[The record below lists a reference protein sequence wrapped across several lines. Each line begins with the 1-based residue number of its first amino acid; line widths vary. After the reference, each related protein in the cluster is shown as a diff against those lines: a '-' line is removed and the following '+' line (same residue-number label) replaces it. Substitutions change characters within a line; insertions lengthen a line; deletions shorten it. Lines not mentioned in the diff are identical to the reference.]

1 MLVKTRNRF
10 NFNLPHARQAAW
22 DNREYCVMG
31 SYDDNS
37 NGSPIPGG
45 SLAKPIMIALGALLV
60 GKMLGGSKEEP
71 APTQAQPVPD
81 QSQAGGGL
89 GDLLGGLLGG
99 GAAGN
104 ASAAPSAGQAGG
116 LGGGLLGGILGGL
129 GGLLGGAAA
138 GNASAAPSAPGPLS
152 GGLGGLL
159 EQLNQAGLGEK
170 VESWVGQGQNHPIEP
185 GQLGD
190 AIGQKT
196 LSEIAQ
202 HAGIDQQELLNQ
214 LSQVLPGLVDKLT
227 ANGQVP
233 DTNALS
239 KLLQGR

>member
-1 MLVKTRNRF
+1 
-10 NFNLPHARQAAW
+10 
-22 DNREYCVMG
+22 MG
-31 SYDDNS
+31 SYDNNS

-89 GDLLGGLLGG
+89 GGLLGGLLGG

-104 ASAAPSAGQAGG
+104 ASPSAANEA
-116 LGGGLLGGILGGL
+116 GGGLLGGILGGL

-138 GNASAAPSAPGPLS
+138 GNAASAPSAPGPLS

-170 VESWVGQGQNHPIEP
+170 VESWVGQGANHPIEP

-196 LSEIAQ
+196 LSEIAA

>member
-1 MLVKTRNRF
+1 MVVKSGNPF
-10 NFNLPHARQAAW
+10 NFNLPNAPLAS
-22 DNREYCVMG
+22 DNREYRVMG

-37 NGSPIPGG
+37 GNSPIPGG
-45 SLAKPIMIALGALLV
+45 SLAKPVLIALGALLI
-60 GKMLGGSKEEP
+60 GKMLKGNSEETE
-71 APTQAQPVPD
+71 ATQAQPVPVPD
-81 QSQAGGGL
+81 QSQA
-89 GDLLGGLLGG
+89 
-99 GAAGN
+99 
-104 ASAAPSAGQAGG
+104 
-116 LGGGLLGGILGGL
+116 GGGLLGGILGGL

-138 GNASAAPSAPGPLS
+138 GNASAAPSAPGSLG

-159 EQLNQAGLGEK
+159 DQLKQAGLGEK
-170 VESWVGQGQNHPIEP
+170 VDSWVGQGTNHSIEP

-202 HAGIDQQELLNQ
+202 HAGIDQQELLDQ

-227 ANGQVP
+227 TNGQVP
-233 DTNALS
+233 DASSLS

>member
-1 MLVKTRNRF
+1 
-10 NFNLPHARQAAW
+10 
-22 DNREYCVMG
+22 MG

-89 GDLLGGLLGG
+89 GGLLGGLLGG

-104 ASAAPSAGQAGG
+104 ASPSAANEA
-116 LGGGLLGGILGGL
+116 GGGLLGGILGGL

-138 GNASAAPSAPGPLS
+138 GNAASAPSAPGPLS

-159 EQLNQAGLGEK
+159 EQLNQAGLGDK
-170 VESWVGQGQNHPIEP
+170 VESWIGQGQNHPIEP

-196 LSEIAQ
+196 LSEIAE

>member
-1 MLVKTRNRF
+1 
-10 NFNLPHARQAAW
+10 
-22 DNREYCVMG
+22 MG

-37 NGSPIPGG
+37 GNSPIPGG
-45 SLAKPIMIALGALLV
+45 SLAKPVLIALGALLI
-60 GKMLGGSKEEP
+60 GKMLKGNSDETEATP
-71 APTQAQPVPD
+71 AQPVPVPD
-81 QSQAGGGL
+81 QSQA
-89 GDLLGGLLGG
+89 
-99 GAAGN
+99 
-104 ASAAPSAGQAGG
+104 
-116 LGGGLLGGILGGL
+116 GGGLLGGILGGL

-138 GNASAAPSAPGPLS
+138 GNASAAPAPGPLG

-159 EQLNQAGLGEK
+159 DQLKQAGLGDK
-170 VESWVGQGQNHPIEP
+170 VDSWVGQGSNHPIEP

-196 LSEIAQ
+196 LGEIAQ
-202 HAGIDQQELLNQ
+202 HAGIDQQELLEQ

-233 DTNALS
+233 DASSLS

>member
-1 MLVKTRNRF
+1 
-10 NFNLPHARQAAW
+10 
-22 DNREYCVMG
+22 MG

-89 GDLLGGLLGG
+89 GGLLGGLLGG

-104 ASAAPSAGQAGG
+104 ASPTAANEA
-116 LGGGLLGGILGGL
+116 GGGLLGGILGGL

-159 EQLNQAGLGEK
+159 EQLNQAGLGDK
-170 VESWVGQGQNHPIEP
+170 VESWVGQGQNHSIEP